1 MAFELRTLADIQ
13 LFIELIRLIPSKIN
27 VKKNS
32 SLLFIRNKSAF
43 DTTKLC
49 SVEMLVT
56 MSLGYMTNIVGR
68 TSN

>member
-56 MSLGYMTNIVGR
+56 MSFG
-68 TSN
+68 

>member
-49 SVEMLVT
+49 REEMLVT
-56 MSLGYMTNIVGR
+56 MSLG
-68 TSN
+68 

>member
-56 MSLGYMTNIVGR
+56 MSLG
-68 TSN
+68 

>member
-43 DTTKLC
+43 DTT
-49 SVEMLVT
+49 SVA
-56 MSLGYMTNIVGR
+56 
-68 TSN
+68 

>member
-1 MAFELRTLADIQ
+1 MLMAFELRTLADIQ

-56 MSLGYMTNIVGR
+56 MSFG
-68 TSN
+68 